1 MAAMDFEEFRGRTEA
16 VDKLVASGDDAALAP
31 ALESLASEELPDL
44 DKVRVLMQLAQTYER
59 LKDADKALSTMDRA
73 AEIENRYARFQAL
86 FRKADYLSRLGRH
99 DECREIL
106 KALQGRPEATLSERH
121 SFESRLKLLRRV
133 SR

>member
-16 VDKLVASGDDAALAP
+16 VDKLVASGDDAGLAS
-31 ALESLASEELPDL
+31 ALESLSAEELPDL
-44 DKVRVLMQLAQTYER
+44 DKVRVLMQLAQAYER
-59 LKDADKALSTMDRA
+59 LKDAEKALATMDKAA
-73 AEIENRYARFQAL
+73 ALENRLSRFQAL

-106 KALQGRPEATLSERH
+106 KALLERPEATLSERH